1 MLEIKKLRGNQSHF
15 TEGLKKRGI
24 EDAGDTIERILD
36 LDRQRREQQHRMQEL
51 QAEGNVAA
59 KSIGKLISEGKKE
72 EAEKAKKISG
82 ESKAAIKELEEVV
95 RGFDVEQ
102 NQLLV
107 ALPNIPHDSVPV
119 GSSETDNLE
128 VSRHG
133 VFNEVPEWAVPH
145 WDLCKDLDIIDWD
158 LGSKITGSG
167 FPVYKGKGAKFL
179 RALIQFFLDEAD
191 TAGYTEMVPPLLVNE
206 ASAYATGQLPDKEG
220 QMYEVPRDGLFM
232 IPTAE
237 VPITNLHRDTI
248 IEADK
253 LPVRNCG
260 YTQCFRRE
268 AGAHGS
274 EVRGLN
280 RLHQFDKVEIVE
292 ITHPDQS
299 YERME
304 AMLAHARGLL
314 DKLELPYRV
323 LLLCSGDMGFTA
335 AKTYDLE
342 VFAGAQKRWLEV
354 SSVSNF
360 ETFQTTRLMLRYR
373 EDKKNNLA
381 HTLNGSALAL
391 PRVMAAI
398 LENNQNPDGS
408 VNMPKAL
415 HPYLNFTKISNND

>member
-1 MLEIKKLRGNQSHF
+1 MLEIKKIRENPEHFIGGLR
-15 TEGLKKRGI
+15 KRGFA
-24 EDAGDTIERILD
+24 DADHTIARILD
-36 LDRQRREQQHRMQEL
+36 IDRERREKQSRMQEL
-51 QAEGNVAA
+51 QAEGNLAA
-59 KSIGKLISEGKKE
+59 KSIGKLLQDGKHE
-72 EAEKAKKISG
+72 EAEKAKQTSG
-82 ESKAAIKELEEVV
+82 ESKVLIKAIEEEV
-95 RGFDVEQ
+95 RELDGEQ
-102 NQLLV
+102 KQLLLT
-107 ALPNIPHDSVPV
+107 LPNIPHDSVPV
-119 GSSETDNLE
+119 GRSATDNLE
-128 VSRHG
+128 ISRHG
-133 VFNEVPEWAVPH
+133 LFKEVPEWAVPH
-145 WDLCKDLDIIDWD
+145 WDLCKDLDIIDWE
-158 LGSKITGSG
+158 LGAKITGSG

-191 TAGYTEMVPPLLVNE
+191 KAGYIEMVPPLVVNE
-206 ASAYATGQLPDKEG
+206 DSAYATGQLPDKEG
-220 QMYEVPRDGLFM
+220 QMYEIPRDGLYL

-237 VPITNLHRDTI
+237 VPVTNLYRDVI
-248 IEADK
+248 IESEN

-292 ITHPDQS
+292 IVHPDHS
-299 YERME
+299 YERLE
-304 AMLAHARGLL
+304 IMLAHARGLL
-314 DKLELPYRV
+314 DKLELPHRV
-323 LLLCSGDMGFTA
+323 LLLCSGDMGFTS

-360 ETFQTTRLMLRYR
+360 ETFQANRLMLRYR
-373 EDKKNNLA
+373 QDKKNALA

-408 VNMPKAL
+408 VNLPKAL
-415 HPYLNFTKISNND
+415 HPYLKFTKISKD